1 MEPEPYFAGD
11 YPELVEARAS
21 FETFIAQLPN
31 QGPIAILCDG
41 DVDGLGAG
49 VVLWHLLEKRGF
61 KPERLKNL
69 HTPKGS
75 NAFTPLMRDNIMA
88 LRSAGLFVLDLG
100 ISRFVIAPGVPVLL
114 V

>member
-1 MEPEPYFAGD
+1 MQPQPYFAGD

-21 FETFIAQLPN
+21 FETFIAQLPDT
-31 QGPIAILCDG
+31 GPIAILCDG

-49 VVLWHLLEKRGF
+49 VVLWHLLQKRGF

-75 NAFTPLMRDNIMA
+75 NAFTPVMWDTIMA
-88 LRSAGLFVLDLG
+88 LRPAGLFILDLG
-100 ISRFVIAPGVPVLL
+100 ISKFDIA
-114 V
+114 